1 MAQPRL
7 AFWLQLA
14 AAVWVAAVSF
24 GGGLL
29 AAGAGLAVAA
39 ALLAG
44 AANASRSESP
54 KAPRRVIG
62 AGAAALLFG
71 IGHLLLGGGGASFVS
86 LALALASLYAGAQLA
101 LERAPVARELPP
113 RSPRGP
119 GLALAVAADEALLLS
134 WDWNGRI
141 GLPGSP
147 AWLAARLRSA
157 AERSAERGWLVD
169 PEGAH
174 PLPPA
179 LEKPSLD
186 RIAVRGFGSA
196 ERLRFESDYAPADP
210 EVRDAFLAAR
220 TNRSAEA
227 WLWRHGGG
235 PRPSLVCIHGYTG
248 GRVALDARMFE
259 LNRLHRELGLDVAL
273 FVLPLHGSRALGRR
287 SGQGFLGGD
296 PLWTSAAVGQAIWDL
311 RRLTGWLR
319 SEGAPVVG
327 VLGGS
332 LGGYVA
338 ALYASLD
345 GRLACVLPHVP
356 VVRLAKLV
364 WTQLPEAR
372 RRELEAAGASEALLD
387 EAWASHAPLRHRPRV
402 APEGRLIVA
411 GAADRVCT
419 PDHARALHAHWAG
432 SEIHWFPGSHLVP
445 LGRGAVRLRVAAFLR
460 QRLVASAAPEP
471 EPMPGSE
478 ASAHLEAGPAP
489 AAPAAAQPQAE
500 VGAGA
505 DPGAAAT
512 LSRFRR

>member
-14 AAVWVAAVSF
+14 AAVWVAAVSL
-24 GGGLL
+24 GGGFF
-29 AAGAGLAVAA
+29 AALVGLAVAA

-44 AANASRSESP
+44 AANASRAQSP
-54 KAPRRVIG
+54 KAPRRVVG
-62 AGAAALLFG
+62 AGAAAVVFG
-71 IGHLLLGGGGASFVS
+71 LAHVLGGGGAAGLLS
-86 LALALASLYAGAQLA
+86 LGLGLATLYAGAQLA

-119 GLALAVAADEALLLS
+119 GLAFAVAADEALLLS

-147 AWLAARLRSA
+147 AWLTSRLRAA
-157 AERSAERGWLVD
+157 AERSAERGWLSE
-169 PEGAH
+169 PERAH

-179 LEKPSLD
+179 LEKPSLA
-186 RIAVRGFGSA
+186 RISVRGFGSA
-196 ERLRFESDYAPADP
+196 ERLRFESDYEPADP
-210 EVRDAFLAAR
+210 EVRDAFRAAR
-220 TNRSAEA
+220 ANRVAEA
-227 WLWRHGGG
+227 WLWRHAGG
-235 PRPSLVCIHGYTG
+235 PRPTLVCVHGYTG
-248 GRVALDARMFE
+248 GRVAFDARMFE
-259 LNRLHRELGLDVAL
+259 VGRLHRQLGLDVAL

-296 PLWTSAAVGQAIWDL
+296 PLWTSAAAGQAVWDL

-332 LGGYVA
+332 LGGYIA

-345 GRLACVLPHVP
+345 GRLACAVPQVP
-356 VVRLAKLV
+356 VVRLANLV
-364 WTQLPEAR
+364 WSELSEER
-372 RRELEAAGASEALLD
+372 RRTLEAAGASEALLD

-411 GAADRVCT
+411 GAADRICT

-432 SEIHWFPGSHLVP
+432 SEIHWFPGGHLVH
-445 LGRGAVRLRVAAFLR
+445 LGQGGVRLRVAALLR
-460 QRLVASAAPEP
+460 QRLVAGAAPENA
-471 EPMPGSE
+471 ETD
-478 ASAHLEAGPAP
+478 SAVG
-489 AAPAAAQPQAE
+489 AAPAATPELQPEPEAE
-500 VGAGA
+500 
-505 DPGAAAT
+505 PESPTSAT